1 MGAVLKL
8 TREVR
13 DVAELPAALG
23 VDRWAAAPAA
33 QRRVAELR
41 QALVAPLAALVE
53 GGASIS
59 HAAELFHT
67 RAAARVLDPTA
78 AHVLAM
84 LNAAEA
90 DDATPADLAS
100 LGHGGAPS
108 VPTLKRWISAYRRD
122 GKAGLLPRH
131 TGRVRQAY
139 GWEVRAVAEFNL
151 PSKPGYADV
160 AWRLRAEGWASATE
174 SRVKRYLKKLP
185 ATLGPLSP
193 ARVGPHLHR
202 LTRQRF
208 QRRHLDDVLVGEIY
222 TGDGH
227 TVDCYVAHPN
237 TGKPYRPELTLF
249 MDVKSRAPVG
259 WWFTESESAHSTMF
273 ALSHAMACL
282 QHVPA
287 WVYIDRGAGYRA
299 KMLND
304 EAVGWYRKF
313 DIEPIGA
320 LPGNPHGKGWIER
333 FFRTCRDKHDK
344 FFAGGA
350 VYCGDDMAPEVNRRL
365 SAELQAGRRTLPP
378 LDDYVRSFAGFIGRY
393 MDEPMDVLHGRT
405 PAQLMAELTPVA
417 LHLDATALMR
427 PSKLATVRRQEVRL
441 HNRFYFHEA
450 LALYDG
456 KQVRVE
462 YDIHDDRLV
471 SVHDTK
477 GRLICEAKKS
487 TVIGVLPIS
496 RIEEG
501 RDRREKGQVKRLE
514 AKLDEVHKRRRDPI
528 TAETQVLAIEQL
540 QAADAPAL
548 PATAGTDAPLPTP
561 APPPKG
567 KRPTPPAIDILDW
580 RNDR

>member
-53 GGASIS
+53 AGASIS

-90 DDATPADLAS
+90 DDSSPADLAS

-139 GWEVRAVAEFNL
+139 GWEARAVAEFNL
-151 PSKPGYADV
+151 PSKPGFADV

-222 TGDGH
+222 IGDGH

-259 WWFTESESAHSTMF
+259 WTFTESESAHSTMI
-273 ALSHAMACL
+273 ALSHAMVSL

-304 EAVGWYRKF
+304 EHVGWYRKF
-313 DIEPIGA
+313 DIDVIAA

-344 FFAGGA
+344 FFAGGN

-365 SAELQAGRRTLPP
+365 SAELQAGRRTLPS
-378 LDDYVRSFAGFIGRY
+378 LREYVDSFNAFVARY
-393 MDEPMDVLHGRT
+393 MDEPLDVLHGRT

-417 LHLDATALMR
+417 LHLDAAELMR
-427 PSKLATVRRQEVRL
+427 PSQMATARRQEVRL

-462 YDIHDDRLV
+462 YDLHDDRLV
-471 SVHDTK
+471 SVYDTK
-477 GRLICEAKKS
+477 GRLICVAKKVN
-487 TVIGVLPIS
+487 TIGVLPIS

-501 RDRREKGQVKRLE
+501 RDRREKGQGKRLH
-514 AKLDEVHKRRRDPI
+514 AKLDEVRKRRQDPI

-540 QAADAPAL
+540 QAADAPEL
-548 PATAGTDAPLPTP
+548 LAPVPTP

-567 KRPTPPAIDILDW
+567 NPPTPPSIDILDW